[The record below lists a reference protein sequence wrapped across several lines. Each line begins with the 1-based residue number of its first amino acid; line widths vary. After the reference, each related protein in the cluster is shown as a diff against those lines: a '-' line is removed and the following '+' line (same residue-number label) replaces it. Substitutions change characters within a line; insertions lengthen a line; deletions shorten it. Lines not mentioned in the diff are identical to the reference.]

1 MKKSKERAQTSLLSE
16 KDDCYMKLKHIW
28 QDILFYISGFFL
40 VLYLCL
46 VLAICKLAGID
57 VDDL

>member
-1 MKKSKERAQTSLLSE
+1 
-16 KDDCYMKLKHIW
+16 MKLKHIW